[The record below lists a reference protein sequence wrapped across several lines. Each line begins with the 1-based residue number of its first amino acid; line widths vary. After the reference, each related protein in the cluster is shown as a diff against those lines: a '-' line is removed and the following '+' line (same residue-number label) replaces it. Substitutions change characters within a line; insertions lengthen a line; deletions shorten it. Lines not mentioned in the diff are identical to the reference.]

1 LDVTLNMLTHP
12 FRGAVDDGCRGSAV
26 LGDGL
31 AHT

>member
-1 LDVTLNMLTHP
+1 VFAYP
-12 FRGAVDDGCRGSAV
+12 FRRAVNDGCRGSAV

>member
-1 LDVTLNMLTHP
+1 MLAHP

-31 AHT
+31 AHV